1 MTPAAKRYRINLV
14 RSIHEKARKEER
26 RRRARATAGATCFV
40 LLALA
45 AAYACLTILKMEKVL
60 AEEKR
65 KLEHV
70 QQEYRKYTG
79 SRTIVDKGD
88 VELLNALQGRGI
100 LWTKK
105 LAALANH
112 LPESY
117 AITGFEYKGGELRVK
132 GHGYASQ
139 RQDQLLTLDA
149 YLRRLRE
156 DTTFSN
162 VFKELHLDRT
172 ERLGDGSRIGFEFV
186 AINPAGRPAQ

>member
-1 MTPAAKRYRINLV
+1 MMPAAARYRINLV
-14 RSIHEKARKEER
+14 RSLREKARKEEKQR
-26 RRRARATAGATCFV
+26 RDHAMAGAACFV

-45 AAYACLTILKMEKVL
+45 VTYACLTTLKMERVL
-60 AEEKR
+60 AKEKH
-65 KLEHV
+65 KLEQV
-70 QQEYRKYTG
+70 RQEYRKYTV

-100 LWTKK
+100 FWTKK

-132 GHGYASQ
+132 GRGYASP
-139 RQDQLLTLDA
+139 RQDQLLTLDD

-156 DTTFSN
+156 DTTFSD
-162 VFKELHLDRT
+162 VFKELHLNRA
-172 ERLGDGSRIGFEFV
+172 ERLEDGTRIGFEFT